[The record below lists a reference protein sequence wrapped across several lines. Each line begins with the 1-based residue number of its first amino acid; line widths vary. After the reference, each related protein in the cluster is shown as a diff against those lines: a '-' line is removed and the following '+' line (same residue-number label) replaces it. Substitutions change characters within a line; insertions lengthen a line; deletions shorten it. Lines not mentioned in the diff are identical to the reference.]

1 MTVETELDLG
11 RIHSLVV
18 AGWTGRDVA
27 AVEKHIRELEAIG
40 VKRPKSTP
48 IFYRNAASLLTTAD
62 KIEALGEHS
71 SGEIEFV
78 LHAIGDE
85 LFVGIG
91 SDHTDRK
98 AETVNVSLS
107 KQMCAKPVSR
117 NIWKLSDVTPHWD
130 KLILRAHAHIGDE
143 RLLYQEGPVAAM
155 RTPEEL
161 IALYTGGGKLKA
173 GTSMFCGTLAV
184 HGGIRPAQAFEM
196 ELHDPV
202 LGRSIMH
209 RYAIEVLPDE
219 G

>member
-1 MTVETELDLG
+1 VAIEVELDLG
-11 RIHSLVV
+11 RITSLVV

-27 AVEKHIRELEAIG
+27 ALEKHIRELEAIG

-48 IFYRNAASLLTTAD
+48 IFYRNAAALLTVAD
-62 KIEALGEHS
+62 RIEVLGENS

-85 LFVGIG
+85 LFVGLG

-98 AETVNVSLS
+98 AETINVSLS

-117 NIWKLSDVTPHWD
+117 KTWRLSDVSSHWD
-130 KLILRAHAHIGDE
+130 KLILRAHAHIGGE
-143 RLLYQEGPVAAM
+143 RKLYQEGSVAAM
-155 RTPEEL
+155 RNPDEL
-161 IALYTGGGKLKA
+161 IRLYTGGGKLKP

-202 LGRSIMH
+202 LDRSIKH
-209 RYAIEVLPDE
+209 SYSIEVLPDE

>member
-1 MTVETELDLG
+1 MSAEVELDL
-11 RIHSLVV
+11 RHIHSLVV

-27 AVEKHIRELEAIG
+27 ALEKHIRELEDNG

-48 IFYRNAASLLTTAD
+48 IFYRNAATLLTTAD
-62 KIEALGEHS
+62 KIEALGDHS

-85 LFVGIG
+85 LYVGVG

-98 AETVNVSLS
+98 AETINVSLS

-117 NIWKLSDVTPHWD
+117 KIWRLADAAPHWD
-130 KLILRAHAHIGDE
+130 KLTLRAHAHIGGKRE
-143 RLLYQEGPVAAM
+143 LYQEGSVASM
-155 RTPEEL
+155 RTPDEL
-161 IALYTGGGKLKA
+161 MKLYTGGGKLKA
-173 GTSMFCGTLAV
+173 GTSMFCGTLVV
-184 HGGIRPAQAFEM
+184 HGGIRPAEAFEM

-202 LGRSIMH
+202 LGRSITH
-209 RYAIEVLPDE
+209 RYTIEILPDE